1 MNIQHNEKL
10 REKLAAEYVL
20 GTLKGGA
27 RRRLES
33 WFADDAALR
42 RAIAEWQDRLCPLAE
57 LMPAVQPSKQVW
69 RAIITRIETHD
80 ASLRASV
87 QQGWHNSVQFWRRLG
102 MASTFVAAML
112 VAVMLVRQ
120 PAVEVVTPTY
130 VAMLT
135 NEQAQT
141 TMVIVGDA
149 KRRQLTVKVV
159 APQNIASDRSL
170 ELWALPKE
178 GPPRSLG
185 LVAANG
191 EAHLNLPD
199 DVSPQTVGAL
209 AISLEPKGGSPNPNA
224 PSGPVLYKGA
234 WVQI

>member
-1 MNIQHNEKL
+1 MNIQHNENL

-33 WFADDAALR
+33 WFGNDAALR

-69 RAIITRIETHD
+69 RGIISRIED

-87 QQGWHNSVQFWRRLG
+87 KQGWRDSVQFWRGLG
-102 MASTFVAAML
+102 MVSTLVAALL
-112 VAVMLVRQ
+112 VAVMLLRQ
-120 PAVEVVTPTY
+120 PTVEVAPSTY

-135 NEQAQT
+135 NEQAQAA
-141 TMVIVGDA
+141 MVIVGDP
-149 KRRQLTVKVV
+149 KTRQLTVKVV
-159 APQNIASDRSL
+159 MPQNIASDRSL
-170 ELWALPKE
+170 ELWSLPKD
-178 GPPRSLG
+178 GLPRSLG

-191 EAHLNLPD
+191 EVTLTLPD
-199 DVSPQTVGAL
+199 NISPATVGTL
-209 AISLEPKGGSPNPNA
+209 AISLEPKGGSGNPNA
-224 PSGPVLYKGA
+224 ASGPILYKGD
-234 WVQI
+234 WIQI